1 MAQTALIPRPYY
13 EALLDRYRE
22 NGLIKVVLGPR
33 RCGKS
38 VLLQMYEAKLK
49 AKGVAEDHC
58 ISVSLDDLTLK
69 KLRDPDALHACVIE
83 KTRGPGTYYVFI
95 DEVQMCPDFHEVLA
109 SLARHPEIDLYV
121 TGSNAFC
128 SPGNLRHC

>member
-13 EALLDRYRE
+13 GALLDRYRE

-49 AKGVAEDHC
+49 SEGVAEDHC

-69 KLRDPDALHACVIE
+69 KAQRSGCPVCLCYRENA
-83 KTRGPGTYYVFI
+83 GPGYV
-95 DEVQMCPDFHEVLA
+95 L
-109 SLARHPEIDLYV
+109 RLY
-121 TGSNAFC
+121 
-128 SPGNLRHC
+128 

>member
-1 MAQTALIPRPYY
+1 MAQTDLIPRPYY

-49 AKGVAEDHC
+49 AEGVAEDHC
-58 ISVSLDDLTLK
+58 ISVSLDEDV
-69 KLRDPDALHACVIE
+69 RFFVS
-83 KTRGPGTYYVFI
+83 R
-95 DEVQMCPDFHEVLA
+95 
-109 SLARHPEIDLYV
+109 R
-121 TGSNAFC
+121 
-128 SPGNLRHC
+128 